1 MAKLV
6 QKSGYISSGK
16 ACGYMKYIATRE
28 GVEKLSGNG
37 PVTKG
42 QRELIQDL
50 LRDFPNA
57 VELFE
62 YEDYCKTPT
71 LGTASAFITMALD
84 SNLHEIN
91 SESGYMKYIATRPRV
106 QMRGTHGLFSSS
118 TAVDLN
124 DAMSE
129 LESHEGNVWTIIYS
143 LRREDAARLRYD
155 NADAWRSL
163 LMMHQTDLAEAM
175 KIPADKFRWYAAF
188 HDEGHH
194 PHIHMMVWSND
205 SKQGFLTTDGIAAMR
220 SKLTNTI
227 FRDEMIQIYE
237 KKDVAYK
244 KLSNTAQDAM
254 RELIRRMEHQLCD
267 SPVIEENMRQLMQAL
282 ETTTGKKQYGYL
294 KKPLKQLVDA
304 IVDELAKQ
312 PEVAECYEVW
322 NQIRD
327 ELDGYYSSTPRER
340 LPLSQ
345 QKEFR
350 KIKNM
355 VIREAEN
362 IRLGLPTFED
372 ETMRDEPEPE
382 ETEHEDA
389 KNGHQSRNVYEQAR
403 RYRAAKAVLQ
413 DVYAMDEDHLE
424 AVKELERLW
433 SEGYTVAAHQLG
445 KFYRDDLSTLRDLK
459 KAEQWFRSSAEAGNE
474 FSEYALGKL
483 LLTQKR
489 TEEAMK
495 WLGSAADHKNQFA
508 QYRLGKIYL
517 SGESVPKDV
526 KKALEYL
533 SASAAQ
539 GNQYAQYTLGKLY
552 LLGRDV
558 GQDREKAKEWLTR
571 SAAQGNEYAQF
582 FLDRIDQF
590 RDPSLMLAA
599 TKLLYHMGRIFRD
612 NSAPPHNPAGMRID
626 SKRRK
631 RLTEKRMAMGH
642 KADDH
647 EEQVQY
653 QQTM

>member
-6 QKSGYISSGK
+6 QKSGYIKSEK
-16 ACGYMKYIATRE
+16 AGGYMKYIATRE
-28 GVEKLSGNG
+28 GVEKLAGNG

-42 QRELIQDL
+42 QRELIQKL
-50 LRDFPNA
+50 LTDFPDA

-84 SNLHEIN
+84 SNLHEID
-91 SESGYMKYIATRPRV
+91 SESGYMQYIATRPRV
-106 QMRGTHGLFSSS
+106 QKRGTHGLFSSA

-124 DAMSE
+124 AAMSE
-129 LESHEGNVWTIIYS
+129 LEAHEGNVWTIIYS
-143 LRREDAARLRYD
+143 LRREDAARLEFD
-155 NADAWRSL
+155 NADAWRTL
-163 LMMHQTDLAEAM
+163 LMENTPALAKSM
-175 KIPADKFRWYAAF
+175 KISFDNFRWYAAF

-194 PHIHMMVWSND
+194 PHIHMMVWSD
-205 SKQGFLTTDGIAAMR
+205 DPKEGYLTKDGIAAMR
-220 SKLTNTI
+220 SKLTNAI
-227 FRDEMIQIYE
+227 FRDEMNQIYE
-237 KKDVAYK
+237 RKDIAYK
-244 KLSNTAQDAM
+244 DLIDAAQDAI
-254 RELIRRMEHQLCD
+254 RDLIRQMQHQICD
-267 SPVIEENMRQLMQAL
+267 NPVIEENMRQLVQAL

-304 IVDELAKQ
+304 IVDDLARQ

-322 NQIRD
+322 NQIRK
-327 ELDGYYSSTPRER
+327 ELNECYGNSTLWER

-345 QKEFR
+345 RKEFR
-350 KIKNM
+350 IIKNDI
-355 VIREAEN
+355 IREAEN

-372 ETMRDEPEPE
+372 EKMQDEPEPE
-382 ETEHEDA
+382 EQQEEQ
-389 KNGHQSRNVYEQAR
+389 QSYNVYEQAQ
-403 RYRAAKAVLQ
+403 RYRAAKEVLQ
-413 DVYAMDEDHLE
+413 DVYALDEEHAE
-424 AVKELERLW
+424 AVKELEQLW

-445 KFYRDDLSTLRDLK
+445 KFYRDDLSTLCDHE
-459 KAEQWFRSSAEAGNE
+459 KAELWFRLSAEAGND

-489 TEEAMK
+489 TEEAML
-495 WLGSAADHKNQFA
+495 WLGKAADHGNQFA
-508 QYRLGKIYL
+508 RYCLGKIYL
-517 SGESVPKDV
+517 TGESVPKDV
-526 KKALEYL
+526 QKALEYL
-533 SASAAQ
+533 TASAEQ
-539 GNQYAQYTLGKLY
+539 GNQFAQYTLGKLY

-558 GQDREKAKEWLTR
+558 KQDREQAKEWLAR

-582 FLDRIDQF
+582 FLDRFDQF
-590 RDPSLMLAA
+590 RDPSVMLAA
-599 TKLLYHMGRIFRD
+599 TKLLHHMGRIFRD
-612 NSAPPHNPAGMRID
+612 NSKPPHNPNGIRID

>member
-6 QKSGYISSGK
+6 QKSGYIKSEK
-16 ACGYMKYIATRE
+16 AGGYMKYIATRE

-42 QRELIQDL
+42 QRELIQKL
-50 LRDFPNA
+50 LRDFPDA
-57 VELFE
+57 EELFE

-84 SNLHEIN
+84 ANLHEID
-91 SESGYMKYIATRPRV
+91 SESGYMQYIATRPRV
-106 QMRGTHGLFSSS
+106 QRRGTHGLFSSA

-124 DAMSE
+124 AAMSE
-129 LESHEGNVWTIIYS
+129 LEAHEGNVWTIIYS

-155 NADAWRSL
+155 SAEAWRSL
-163 LMMHQTDLAEAM
+163 LMMHQTDLANAM
-175 KIPADKFRWYAAF
+175 KIKPKNFHWYAAF

-194 PHIHMMVWSND
+194 PHIHMMVWSD
-205 SKQGFLTTDGIAAMR
+205 DPKQGYLTRDGIAAMR

-227 FRDEMIQIYE
+227 FRDEMKQIYE
-237 KKDVAYK
+237 RKDIAYK
-244 KLSNTAQDAM
+244 ELTEAAQSAM
-254 RELIRRMEHQLCD
+254 RELIRSMQHQICD
-267 SPVIEENMRQLMQAL
+267 NPVIEKNMRQLVQAL

-294 KKPLKQLVDA
+294 KKPLKLLVDA
-304 IVDELAKQ
+304 IVDELAKV

-322 NQIRD
+322 NQIRE
-327 ELDGYYSSTPRER
+327 ELNECYGNSTPWER

-345 QKEFR
+345 RKEFR
-350 KIKNM
+350 KIKNDI
-355 VIREAEN
+355 IREAES

-372 ETMRDEPEPE
+372 EKMRDEPEPE
-382 ETEHEDA
+382 EHREE
-389 KNGHQSRNVYEQAR
+389 HQSYSVYEQAQ
-403 RYRAAKAVLQ
+403 RYRAAKSVLQ
-413 DVYAMDEDHLE
+413 DIYALNEEHAE
-424 AVKELERLW
+424 AVKELEQLW

-445 KFYRDDLSTLRDLK
+445 KFYRDDLSTMRNHE
-459 KAEQWFRSSAEAGNE
+459 KAELWFRLSAEAGND

-483 LLTQKR
+483 LLSQER
-489 TEEAMK
+489 TEEAMQ
-495 WLGSAADHKNQFA
+495 WLGKAADHGNQFA
-508 QYRLGKIYL
+508 RYRLGKIYL
-517 SGESVPKDV
+517 TGESVPKDV
-526 KKALEYL
+526 QKALEYL
-533 SASAAQ
+533 TASAEQ
-539 GNQYAQYTLGKLY
+539 GNQFAQYTLGKLY

-558 GQDREKAKEWLTR
+558 KQDREQAKEWLTR

-582 FLDRIDQF
+582 FLDRFDQF
-590 RDPSLMLAA
+590 RDPSVMLAA
-599 TKLLYHMGRIFRD
+599 TKLLHHMGRIFRD
-612 NSAPPHNPAGMRID
+612 NSKPPHNPSGMRID

>member
-6 QKSGYISSGK
+6 QKSGYIKSEK
-16 ACGYMKYIATRE
+16 AGGYMKYISTRE

-42 QRELIQDL
+42 QRELIEKL
-50 LRDFPNA
+50 LRDFPDA
-57 VELFE
+57 EELFE

-84 SNLHEIN
+84 ANLHEID
-91 SESGYMKYIATRPRV
+91 SESGYMQYIATRPRV
-106 QMRGTHGLFSSS
+106 QRRGTHGLFSSA

-124 DAMSE
+124 AAMSE
-129 LESHEGNVWTIIYS
+129 LEAHEGNVWTIIYS

-155 NADAWRSL
+155 SAEAWRSL
-163 LMMHQTDLAEAM
+163 LMMHQTDLANAM
-175 KIPADKFRWYAAF
+175 KIKQKNFHWYAAF

-194 PHIHMMVWSND
+194 PHIHMMVWSD
-205 SKQGFLTTDGIAAMR
+205 DPKQGYLTRDGIAAMR

-227 FRDEMIQIYE
+227 FCDEMKQIYE
-237 KKDVAYK
+237 RKDIAYK
-244 KLSNTAQDAM
+244 ELTEVAQSAM
-254 RELIRRMEHQLCD
+254 RELIRSMQHQICD
-267 SPVIEENMRQLMQAL
+267 NYVIEENMRQLVQAL
-282 ETTTGKKQYGYL
+282 ENTTGKKQYGYL
-294 KKPLKQLVDA
+294 KKPLKLLVDA
-304 IVDELAKQ
+304 IVDELEKV

-322 NQIRD
+322 NQIRE
-327 ELDGYYSSTPRER
+327 ELNECYGNSTPWER

-345 QKEFR
+345 RKEFR
-350 KIKNM
+350 KIKNDI
-355 VIREAEN
+355 IREAES

-372 ETMRDEPEPE
+372 EKMRDELEPE
-382 ETEHEDA
+382 EHREE
-389 KNGHQSRNVYEQAR
+389 HQSYSVYEQAQ
-403 RYRAAKAVLQ
+403 RYRAAKEVLQ
-413 DVYAMDEDHLE
+413 DIYALDEEHAE
-424 AVKELERLW
+424 AAKELEQLW
-433 SEGYTVAAHQLG
+433 SEEYTVAAHQLG
-445 KFYRDDLSTLRDLK
+445 KFYRDDLSTMRDHE
-459 KAEQWFRSSAEAGNE
+459 KAELWFRLSAEAGND

-489 TEEAMK
+489 TEEAML
-495 WLGSAADHKNQFA
+495 WLDKAADHDNPFA
-508 QYRLGKIYL
+508 RYRLGKIYL
-517 SGESVPKDV
+517 TGESVPKDV
-526 KKALEYL
+526 QKALEYL
-533 SASAAQ
+533 TASAEQ
-539 GNQYAQYTLGKLY
+539 GNQFAQYTLGKLY

-558 GQDREKAKEWLTR
+558 KQDREQAKEWLTR

-582 FLDRIDQF
+582 FLDRFDQF
-590 RDPSLMLAA
+590 RDPSVMLAA
-599 TKLLYHMGRIFRD
+599 TKLIHHMGRIFRD
-612 NSAPPHNPAGMRID
+612 NSKPPHNPNGIRID